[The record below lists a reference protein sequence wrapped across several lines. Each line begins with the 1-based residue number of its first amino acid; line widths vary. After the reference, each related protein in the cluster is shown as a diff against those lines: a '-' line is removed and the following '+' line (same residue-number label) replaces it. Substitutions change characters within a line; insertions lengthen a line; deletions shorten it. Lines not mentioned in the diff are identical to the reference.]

1 MAETRVDSVTQ
12 TDHEPHDVFY
22 YKSRAFKAET
32 ALLTLRKD
40 QYFHH
45 LDSNL
50 KENEKETS
58 SKLLLY
64 SYDPDKYRQLQ
75 MDFQAQTM
83 LTEHLK
89 KKACDILDFNLRALN
104 DGHELSELPLIDDD
118 TVDLATFRLGPVTPT
133 LAGVPGQPLFL
144 PYPPE
149 TQENVANYSSFFGA
163 TGRCNALS
171 SLYIMSL

>member
-1 MAETRVDSVTQ
+1 MFRFANRLHFQ
-12 TDHEPHDVFY
+12 
-22 YKSRAFKAET
+22 T

-89 KKACDILDFNLRALN
+89 KKACVSVEN
-104 DGHELSELPLIDDD
+104 DEPITLI
-118 TVDLATFRLGPVTPT
+118 
-133 LAGVPGQPLFL
+133 
-144 PYPPE
+144 
-149 TQENVANYSSFFGA
+149 
-163 TGRCNALS
+163 
-171 SLYIMSL
+171 